1 MLANH
6 ECEKDFL
13 GYAGTAVKSSSST
26 KIVLDEQDD
35 DVPLINVFI

>member
-13 GYAGTAVKSSSST
+13 GYAVTAVKSSSST
-26 KIVLDEQDD
+26 KIVLGEQDD
-35 DVPLINVFI
+35 AVPLINVFI